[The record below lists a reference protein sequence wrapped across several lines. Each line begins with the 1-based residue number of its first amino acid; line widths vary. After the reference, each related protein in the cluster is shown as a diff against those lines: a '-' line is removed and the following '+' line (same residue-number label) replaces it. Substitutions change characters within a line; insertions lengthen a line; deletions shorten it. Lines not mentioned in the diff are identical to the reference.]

1 MALAGRS
8 NLAMPEDPSNSVSEP
23 EEGRPDEDSEVEI
36 AELLRRADLWAANG
50 LAGLLGE
57 RLRSLREEHGFSQE
71 ELAEL
76 AGISTSLLDGIER
89 GDERVGADLLGRI
102 AASLGLDAL
111 QLFGELPLTDREY
124 STAGSLWNKQVEEG
138 VPSFEEL
145 EALGLIGPGKDL
157 VEWEVVHNIPERRAR
172 LFQAAGFDAEEALR
186 WEEEA
191 EDSWGADAYDNG
203 SPLDQVL
210 RAMVISRAEKD
221 SRG

>member
-1 MALAGRS
+1 
-8 NLAMPEDPSNSVSEP
+8 MPEDPSNSVSEP

>member
-1 MALAGRS
+1 
-8 NLAMPEDPSNSVSEP
+8 MPEDPSNSVSEP

-36 AELLRRADLWAANG
+36 AELLRRADLCAANG